1 MRSDRNPYFLYK
13 NHKDPKIRELLA
25 QAPHMT
31 LEEIQ
36 SCVCKPDVKKA
47 MLFVKQ
53 FGDQDKSVSTAN
65 LIADRMPIVI
75 QMPQLLQGE
84 IYSYDG
90 PTIHVKIR
98 TQGRTQHMWEVH
110 KDMFL
115 HQNGLIWLNHTWC
128 EPTADLWA
136 YSHKLCDG
144 DLHMF
149 NQILHNHVNQKHAA
163 RS

>member
-1 MRSDRNPYFLYK
+1 MRSDRSPYFLYK

-25 QAPHMT
+25 QAQHMQVA
-31 LEEIQ
+31 EIQ
-36 SCVCKPDVKKA
+36 ALTCKPDLKKA

-65 LIADRMPIVI
+65 LIADRMPVI
-75 QMPQLLQGE
+75 IHTPQLPQGE

-90 PTIHVKIR
+90 PTIHLKIR

-110 KDMFL
+110 KEVFL
-115 HQNGLIWLNHTWC
+115 HQNGRVWLNHSWC
-128 EPTADLWA
+128 DPTPELWCH
-136 YSHKLCDG
+136 SKKLCDG
-144 DLHMF
+144 DLNTY